1 MTTTRTDIHR
11 PSAINPAEYQYVGI
25 WYDQGAEEV
34 VGGSMLL
41 EEEQDH
47 IRKFMAEHGARYA
60 NHEHGGTCQCCGA
73 HAIYLAAFYHEHH
86 NEVILV
92 GERCA
97 EKLDMGCDAAF
108 KTARRKVASAKEYA
122 TGKARAQLQLREFG
136 LLRAWDI
143 YTTGDT
149 SGTDET
155 IVIDMV
161 RKLISYGSL
170 SDKQVEFLRRL
181 ISRIDN
187 RDQYL
192 AQREAEKAAA
202 QDCPSGRM
210 EIRGTVISIKEV
222 TGYYGDALKMLVK
235 AQGGYTVYGTI
246 PRGLNAEKGVEV
258 TFTATVTPS
267 DRDSKH
273 GYFSRPSAQKK

>member
-1 MTTTRTDIHR
+1 MTIVRKDIHR
-11 PSAINPAEYQYVGI
+11 PAEINPAEYEFIGI
-25 WYDQGAEEV
+25 WYDPQEATE
-34 VGGSMLL
+34 VGGAAALRQ
-41 EEEQDH
+41 EREN
-47 IRKFMAEHGARYA
+47 IKRFMDEHGARWA
-60 NHEHGGTCQCCGA
+60 THDHGGTCQCCGA
-73 HAIYLAAFYHEHH
+73 YAKYLAAFYHEHH
-86 NEVILV
+86 NEMIRV
-92 GERCA
+92 GQECA
-97 EKLDMGCDAAF
+97 HKLHMGCESAF
-108 KTARRKVASAKEYA
+108 NAARRKVASANEYA
-122 TGKARAQLQLREFG
+122 TGKARAHLQLQELG

-155 IVIDMV
+155 IVIDMI

-170 SDKQVEFLRRL
+170 SDKQIEFLRRL

-235 AQGGYTVYGTI
+235 TIDGYTVYGTI
-246 PRGLNAEKGVEV
+246 PRGLNAEKGAEV
-258 TFTATVTPS
+258 VFTATITPS

>member
-41 EEEQDH
+41 EEEQNH
-47 IRKFMAEHGARYA
+47 IRQFMQDHGARYA